1 MYRFIFILSALSLFT
16 GCTSKTMEDNVAD
29 NSGEERSQYNEDV
42 GYQSSNV
49 PGEAQVGL
57 SEENTDADR
66 PATMGPADLL
76 LKKALTAHGG
86 ERYIQAEY
94 VFVFRKKDY
103 RFKNDGNN
111 YRYESSTQKD
121 GSTIVDVLENGQF
134 SRSIDGQLTRLT
146 PKQIAAGTE
155 SLNSVIYFATLP
167 AKLTD
172 PAVNLEYAGP
182 HIIKG
187 QRYEALQVSFDE
199 EGGGTDH
206 DDNFR
211 YWINEET
218 GRIDY
223 LAYDYTVN
231 GGGVRFRSAYNPR
244 VVNGI
249 LFQDYVNYKAPLGTD
264 LSELPMLYASGK
276 LEELSRIETEDV
288 VSLN

>member
-1 MYRFIFILSALSLFT
+1 M
-16 GCTSKTMEDNVAD
+16 KDNVAD
-29 NSGEERSQYNEDV
+29 NTGEERSQNNEDD
-42 GYQSSNV
+42 GYQSSSD
-49 PGEAQVGL
+49 PGEAPL
-57 SEENTDADR
+57 TISRENTNDER
-66 PATMGPADLL
+66 PVMMGPADQL
-76 LKKALTAHGG
+76 LKKALNAHGG
-86 ERYIQAEY
+86 ERYFQAEY
-94 VFVFRKKDY
+94 VFAFRKKDY
-103 RFKNDGNN
+103 RFKNDGKN
-111 YRYESSTQKD
+111 YRYESTSQKD
-121 GSTIVDVLENGQF
+121 GSMIVDVLENGQF
-134 SRSIDGQLTRLT
+134 SRTIDGQATRLT

-172 PAVNLEYAGP
+172 PAVNLEHAGP

-187 QRYEALQVSFDE
+187 QRYETLQVSFDE
-199 EGGGTDH
+199 EGGGNDH

-244 VVNGI
+244 VVDGI